1 MVDVMG
7 SREVKNNEIL
17 KFIVERSLITAKQLD
32 IISKRLKG
40 ERGME
45 ERSRG
50 AYYRLLKQSRD
61 KLAGLIYSFLLLQLI
76 GLLDEQTKGVL
87 ERLSK
92 QVAVTQSS
100 DIDEQTAHDVI
111 RVMDELVR
119 RISKV

>member
-1 MVDVMG
+1 MG
-7 SREVKNNEIL
+7 FDEIKKNEIL
-17 KFIVERSLITAKQLD
+17 QFIIERSLITPKQLD
-32 IISKRLKG
+32 IISKRLRG
-40 ERGME
+40 ERNVQ

-76 GLLDEQTKGVL
+76 GLLDEQRKAVL
-87 ERLSK
+87 DRLSR

-100 DIDEQTAHDVI
+100 DIDEYTTRDVI
-111 RVMDELVR
+111 RVMDELIR

>member
-1 MVDVMG
+1 MG
-7 SREVKNNEIL
+7 SGEIKQNEIL
-17 KFIVERSLITAKQLD
+17 RFIIERSLITSKQLD
-32 IISKRLKG
+32 IISKRLRG
-40 ERGME
+40 ERGVQG
-45 ERSRG
+45 RSRG

-61 KLAGLIYSFLLLQLI
+61 KLAGLIYSLLLLQLI

-92 QVAVTQSS
+92 QVAVTQSG
-100 DIDEQTAHDVI
+100 DVDEQTAHDVI

>member
-1 MVDVMG
+1 MG
-7 SREVKNNEIL
+7 SGEVKNNEIL
-17 KFIVERSLITAKQLD
+17 KFIVERSLITPKQLE
-32 IISKRLKG
+32 IISRRLRG
-40 ERGME
+40 ERLVQ

-61 KLAGLIYSFLLLQLI
+61 KLAGLIYSLLLLQII
-76 GLLDEQTKGVL
+76 GLLDEQKKAIF

-100 DIDEQTAHDVI
+100 DIDEQTARDVI

-119 RISKV
+119 RMSKV